1 MRRTLI
7 SALVVAIVALV
18 AGLAA
23 WRLTAPPSQL
33 SPRASGP
40 PPTVSQ
46 APQSGHEAPSFDI
59 VRVTP
64 QGEAVIAGRAEPG
77 AEVIVRDGI
86 RELGRVKA
94 NENGEW
100 VLLPTVPLAPGP
112 HELSLDARERPGGP
126 TRSSEGVVAL
136 LVPERKP
143 PPGGAPTSRP
153 SSSSDGVAVLV
164 PRQGSGPAR
173 ALQLPGDR
181 AGHAKLTL
189 DVIEYDGT
197 GKVQLLGRAEL
208 GARID
213 AYLDQKPAGS
223 AKAGPGGDWGL
234 VLDGNLAVGRY
245 GLRLKAT
252 GDNGET
258 LGQLSLSFTR
268 VAPPEGAVAV
278 DIQPG
283 NNLWRIAQHSY
294 GDGLRYT
301 EIYRANQP
309 QIRDPNLIYPGQ
321 IFAVPQNR

>member
-1 MRRTLI
+1 MRRTLV
-7 SALVVAIVALV
+7 AGLAVLVVAVL

-23 WRLTAPPSQL
+23 WRLNAPPSGP

-40 PPTVSQ
+40 PPTV
-46 APQSGHEAPSFDI
+46 AQSSPSGPAVPSFDI

-77 AEVIVRDGI
+77 AEVIVRDGL

-94 NENGEW
+94 NQSGEW
-100 VLLPTVPLAPGP
+100 VLLPTEPLAPGP
-112 HELSLDARERPGGP
+112 HELSLDARTGPGG
-126 TRSSEGVVAL
+126 TAHSSEGVVAL

-143 PPGGAPTSRP
+143 APGAAPTSQPP
-153 SSSSDGVAVLV
+153 SGSVAVLV
-164 PRQGSGPAR
+164 PREGAGPAR
-173 ALQLPGDR
+173 ALQLPRDR
-181 AGHAKLTL
+181 TGRSKLTL
-189 DVIEYDGT
+189 DVIEYDGS
-197 GKVQLLGRAEL
+197 GKVQLLGRSEP
-208 GARID
+208 GARIE
-213 AYLDQKPAGS
+213 ALLDQKPAGS
-223 AKAGPGGDWGL
+223 AKVEAGGAWGL
-234 VLDGNLAVGRY
+234 LLDGTLAVGRY

-252 GDNGET
+252 GENGET
-258 LGQLSLSFTR
+258 LGQLSLSFAR

-321 IFAVPQNR
+321 IFAVPQAR

>member
-1 MRRTLI
+1 MRSTLI
-7 SALVVAIVALV
+7 SALAVAIVAVL

-23 WRLTAPPSQL
+23 WRLTAPPAQL

-46 APQSGHEAPSFDI
+46 APPAGRAAPSFDI

-77 AEVIVRDGI
+77 AEVIVRDGL

-94 NENGEW
+94 NESGEW
-100 VLLPTVPLAPGP
+100 VLLPTEPLAPGA
-112 HELSLDARERPGGP
+112 HELSLDARDRPGGP
-126 TRSSEGVVAL
+126 ARSSEGVVAL

-143 PPGGAPTSRP
+143 APAATPGSRP
-153 SSSSDGVAVLV
+153 SPSDGVAVLV
-164 PRQGSGPAR
+164 PKQGSGPAR
-173 ALQLPGDR
+173 VLQLPSDR
-181 AGHAKLTL
+181 ASRTKLAL

-197 GKVQLLGRAEL
+197 GKVQLLGRTEP
-208 GARID
+208 GARVE
-213 AYLDQKPAGS
+213 ASLDQKPAGS
-223 AKAGPGGDWGL
+223 AKAGSGGEWGL
-234 VLDGNLAVGRY
+234 LLDGNLPVGRY
-245 GLRLKAT
+245 SLRLKAT
-252 GDNGET
+252 GENGET
-258 LGQLSLSFTR
+258 LAQLSLSFSR

-321 IFAVPQNR
+321 IFAVPQAR

>member
-1 MRRTLI
+1 MRRTLV
-7 SALVVAIVALV
+7 AGLAVLVVAVL

-23 WRLTAPPSQL
+23 WRLSAPPSGP

-40 PPTVSQ
+40 PPTVT
-46 APQSGHEAPSFDI
+46 QSPPSGPAAPSFDI

-77 AEVIVRDGI
+77 AEVIVRDGL

-94 NENGEW
+94 NPNGEW
-100 VLLPTVPLAPGP
+100 VLLPSQPLAPGP
-112 HELSLDARERPGGP
+112 HELSLDARASPGGP
-126 TRSSEGVVAL
+126 ARSSEGVVAL

-143 PPGGAPTSRP
+143 PPGAAPASQAP
-153 SSSSDGVAVLV
+153 SSDTVAVLV
-164 PRQGSGPAR
+164 PRQGEGPAT
-173 ALQLPGDR
+173 ALQLPHGKS
-181 AGHAKLTL
+181 AKLTL
-189 DVIEYDGT
+189 DVIEYDGS
-197 GKVQLLGRAEL
+197 GKVQLLGRSEP
-208 GARID
+208 GARVG
-213 AYLDQKPAGS
+213 ASLDEKPAGS
-223 AKAGPGGDWGL
+223 ARAESNGGWGL
-234 VLDGNLAVGRY
+234 MLDRNLAVGRY
-245 GLRLKAT
+245 RLRLKAT
-252 GDNGET
+252 RENGET
-258 LGQLSLSFTR
+258 VGELSLSFAR

-321 IFAVPQNR
+321 IFAVPQAR

>member
-1 MRRTLI
+1 MRRTLV
-7 SALVVAIVALV
+7 AGVAVLVVAIL

-23 WRLTAPPSQL
+23 WRLSAPPPGP

-40 PPTVSQ
+40 PPTVAQKPS
-46 APQSGHEAPSFDI
+46 SGPAAPSFDI

-77 AEVIVRDGI
+77 AEVIVRDGL

-94 NENGEW
+94 NQNGEW
-100 VLLPTVPLAPGP
+100 VLVPTEPLTSGP
-112 HELSLDARERPGGP
+112 HELSLDARAGPGGSA
-126 TRSSEGVVAL
+126 RSSEGVVAL

-143 PPGGAPTSRP
+143 PPGGAPTAQP
-153 SSSSDGVAVLV
+153 QSSDTVAVLV
-164 PRQGSGPAR
+164 PRQGEGPAR
-173 ALQLPGDR
+173 ALQLPRGKS
-181 AGHAKLTL
+181 AKLTL
-189 DVIEYDGT
+189 DVIEYDSS
-197 GKVQLLGRAEL
+197 GKVQLLGRSEP
-208 GARID
+208 GARIE
-213 AYLDQKPAGS
+213 ATLDQKPAGS
-223 AKAGPGGDWGL
+223 AKAEAGGGWGL
-234 VLDGNLAVGRY
+234 VLNGNLAVGRY

-252 GDNGET
+252 SENGDRLGE
-258 LGQLSLSFTR
+258 LSLSFAR

-321 IFAVPQNR
+321 IFAVPQAR

>member
-1 MRRTLI
+1 MRRTLF
-7 SALVVAIVALV
+7 AGLAVLVVAVL

-23 WRLTAPPSQL
+23 WRLSTPPSAP

-40 PPTVSQ
+40 PPTVV
-46 APQSGHEAPSFDI
+46 QSPRSGPAAPSFDI

-77 AEVIVRDGI
+77 AEVIVRDGV

-94 NENGEW
+94 NQNGEW
-100 VLLPTVPLAPGP
+100 VLLPTEPLAPGP
-112 HELSLDARERPGGP
+112 HELSLDARAPGASA
-126 TRSSEGVVAL
+126 RSSEGVVAL
-136 LVPERKP
+136 LIPERKP
-143 PPGGAPTSRP
+143 PPGAAPTSQSP
-153 SSSSDGVAVLV
+153 SDSVAVLV

-173 ALQLPGDR
+173 ALQVPRGKS
-181 AGHAKLTL
+181 AKLTL
-189 DVIEYDGT
+189 DVIEYDGS
-197 GKVQLLGRAEL
+197 GKVQLLGRSEP

-213 AYLDQKPAGS
+213 AALDQKPAGS
-223 AKAGPGGDWGL
+223 AKTEAGGGWGL
-234 VLDGNLAVGRY
+234 VLDGNLAIGRY
-245 GLRLKAT
+245 GLRLRAT
-252 GDNGET
+252 GESGQRLGE
-258 LGQLSLSFTR
+258 LSLSFAR

-321 IFAVPQNR
+321 IFAVPQAR

>member
-1 MRRTLI
+1 MRRTLV
-7 SALVVAIVALV
+7 AGLAVLVVAVL

-23 WRLTAPPSQL
+23 WRMTAPPSSP

-40 PPTVSQ
+40 PPTV
-46 APQSGHEAPSFDI
+46 AQSSPSRPAAPSFDI

-77 AEVIVRDGI
+77 AEVIVRDGL

-94 NENGEW
+94 NQSGEW
-100 VLLPTVPLAPGP
+100 VLLPTEPLAPGP
-112 HELSLDARERPGGP
+112 HELSLDARTGPGEAA
-126 TRSSEGVVAL
+126 RSSEGVVAL
-136 LVPERKP
+136 LVPERKQA
-143 PPGGAPTSRP
+143 PGAAPTSQPP
-153 SSSSDGVAVLV
+153 SSGTVAVLV
-164 PRQGSGPAR
+164 PRQGEGPAR
-173 ALQLPGDR
+173 ALQLPRD
-181 AGHAKLTL
+181 AGGRTKLTL

-197 GKVQLLGRAEL
+197 GKVQLLGRSAP
-208 GARID
+208 GARIE
-213 AYLDQKPAGS
+213 ALLDQKPAGS
-223 AKAGPGGDWGL
+223 AKTEAGGGWGL
-234 VLDGNLAVGRY
+234 LLDGNLAIGRY
-245 GLRLKAT
+245 SLRLTARGEN
-252 GDNGET
+252 GDRLGE
-258 LGQLSLSFTR
+258 LSLSFAR

-321 IFAVPQNR
+321 IFAVPQAR

>member
-1 MRRTLI
+1 MRRTLV
-7 SALVVAIVALV
+7 AGLAVLVVAVL

-23 WRLTAPPSQL
+23 WRLTAPPSGP

-40 PPTVSQ
+40 PPTVTQGSPNGP
-46 APQSGHEAPSFDI
+46 AVPSFDI

-77 AEVIVRDGI
+77 AEVIVRDGL

-94 NENGEW
+94 NQNGEW
-100 VLLPTVPLAPGP
+100 VLLPTEPLAPGP
-112 HELSLDARERPGGP
+112 HELSLDARVGPGGP
-126 TRSSEGVVAL
+126 ARSSEGVVAL

-143 PPGGAPTSRP
+143 PSGTAPTSQPP
-153 SSSSDGVAVLV
+153 SDTVAVLV
-164 PRQGSGPAR
+164 PRKGEGTAR
-173 ALQLPGDR
+173 ALQLPRDR
-181 AGHAKLTL
+181 VGQGKLTL
-189 DVIEYDGT
+189 DVIEYDGS
-197 GKVQLLGRAEL
+197 GKVQLLGRSEP
-208 GARID
+208 GARVE
-213 AYLDQKPAGS
+213 ASLDQKPAGS
-223 AKAGPGGDWGL
+223 AKAESSGGWGL

-252 GDNGET
+252 GENGET
-258 LGQLSLSFTR
+258 LGQLSLTFAR

-321 IFAVPQNR
+321 IFAVPQAR

>member
-1 MRRTLI
+1 MRRTLV
-7 SALVVAIVALV
+7 AGLAVLVVAVL

-23 WRLTAPPSQL
+23 WRLTAPASGP
-33 SPRASGP
+33 SPRAGGP
-40 PPTVSQ
+40 PPTVAQ
-46 APQSGHEAPSFDI
+46 TPPSGPTVPSFDI

-77 AEVIVRDGI
+77 AEVIVRDGL

-94 NENGEW
+94 NQNGEW
-100 VLLPTVPLAPGP
+100 VLLPTEPLAPGP
-112 HELSLDARERPGGP
+112 HELSLDARAGPGGP
-126 TRSSEGVVAL
+126 ARSSEGVVAL

-143 PPGGAPTSRP
+143 PPGAAPGP
-153 SSSSDGVAVLV
+153 QPPSDGVAVLV
-164 PRQGSGPAR
+164 PRKGEGPAR
-173 ALQLPGDR
+173 ALQLPG
-181 AGHAKLTL
+181 GKSAKLTL
-189 DVIEYDGT
+189 DVIEYDGS
-197 GKVQLLGRAEL
+197 GKVQLLGRSEP
-208 GARID
+208 GARIE
-213 AYLDQKPAGS
+213 AALNQKHAGN
-223 AKAGPGGDWGL
+223 AKAEAGGGWGL

-252 GDNGET
+252 GQNGET
-258 LGQLSLSFTR
+258 LGQLSLSFAR

-321 IFAVPQNR
+321 IFAVPQGR